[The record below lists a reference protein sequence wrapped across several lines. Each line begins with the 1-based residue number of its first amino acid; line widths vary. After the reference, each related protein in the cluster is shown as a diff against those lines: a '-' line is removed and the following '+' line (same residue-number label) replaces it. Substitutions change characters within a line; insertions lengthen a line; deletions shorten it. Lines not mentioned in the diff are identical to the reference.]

1 MAAMSHDNPPIIRT
15 ASRNWLVIIPLGIAA
30 LSLLSS
36 IFQSWNYARN
46 IESAQRNILRTES
59 LRTCR
64 DIIEVFF
71 QFRLKAEEAN
81 RRSLAGQASPDMT
94 AAELK
99 ALVYKFGALG
109 TFLANFREGEARV
122 TYTALTWELLAV
134 AEKSAQVSADE
145 FARLFGV
152 VDARFDAFNQDCVR
166 AAQSRLL

>member
-1 MAAMSHDNPPIIRT
+1 MADEAPQFAKISG
-15 ASRNWLVIIPLGIAA
+15 RNWLVILPLGIAM
-30 LSLLSS
+30 LSLVSS

-71 QFRLKAEEAN
+71 SFRLKAEEAN
-81 RRSLAGQASPDMT
+81 RRAVDGGAANQDMMT
-94 AAELK
+94 VELK

-109 TFLANFREGEARV
+109 TFLANFREDEARGA
-122 TYTALTWELLAV
+122 YSALTWELLAV
-134 AEKSAQVSADE
+134 AEKSAQVSANE
-145 FARLFGV
+145 FAKLFGA
-152 VDARFDAFNQDCVR
+152 VDTRFDAFNQDCVK